1 MVSHQ
6 KKSGIKMPLCLG
18 LCISR
23 FMKGKHLQGADKQMV
38 TEALCVDL
46 AAHGSEVPQLFQ
58 ESVGLV

>member
-1 MVSHQ
+1 
-6 KKSGIKMPLCLG
+6 MPLCLG